1 MFCRIANGCS
11 GLKMIFDFLTILFFV
26 AGILLIYRMVRRR
39 RRDVL
44 QITARSDDA
53 DQTKT
58 R

>member
-11 GLKMIFDFLTILFFV
+11 GLKMIFDFLTILFFI

-44 QITARSDDA
+44 QIAARSDDA
-53 DQTKT
+53 T